1 MSKFQKGDKVRCV
14 SKEHT
19 KRYWNEHVK
28 YLEIGR
34 VYTVSYVD
42 SPYDYCVTLQ
52 EVDTIE
58 PDGLFYH
65 EDDFV
70 PAFCT
75 DEAWDRAMRG
85 V

>member
-42 SPYDYCVTLQ
+42 SPYDYRVTLQ

-58 PDGLFYH
+58 PDGLFTTKTISFQP
-65 EDDFV
+65 FV
-70 PAFCT
+70 QT
-75 DEAWDRAMRG
+75 KLGIER
-85 V
+85 